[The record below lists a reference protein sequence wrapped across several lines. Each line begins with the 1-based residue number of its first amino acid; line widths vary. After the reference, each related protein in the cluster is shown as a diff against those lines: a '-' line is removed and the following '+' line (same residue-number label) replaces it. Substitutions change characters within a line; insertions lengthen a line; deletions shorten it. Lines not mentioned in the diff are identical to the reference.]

1 MEIIKGGK
9 MEEKK
14 EVVEK
19 EVVVGELPT
28 QQVNRVKG
36 EDGVEYNLITTQEAL
51 QRILEIAKDL
61 KRELLGK

>member
-1 MEIIKGGK
+1 MD
-9 MEEKK
+9 EKK
-14 EVVEK
+14 AVVEK
-19 EVVVGELPT
+19 EVVVNELPT

-36 EDGVEYNLITTQEAL
+36 DDGVEYTLVTTQEAL

>member
-1 MEIIKGGK
+1 METIKGGK

>member
-1 MEIIKGGK
+1 

-61 KRELLGK
+61 KRELLGKWLSVPLG

>member
-1 MEIIKGGK
+1 

>member
-1 MEIIKGGK
+1 

-14 EVVEK
+14 ELVEK

-51 QRILEIAKDL
+51 QKILEIVKDL
-61 KRELLGK
+61 KRELIGK